1 MEKPKSGGPHCR
13 LHARCKRYLKAYDML
28 MDLSIYTNEIE
39 ARNRSKDR
47 SRKRK
52 GGGQSIYE
60 EHRRKGAEDYRGMVY
75 EVRYS

>member
-1 MEKPKSGGPHCR
+1 
-13 LHARCKRYLKAYDML
+13 